1 MSTSPTLCL
10 MRASATVQSVPG
22 PWWRLG
28 TKILVCMVFQTL
40 SIKYHILIDKIN
52 SKTLTI
58 VAQES
63 WSFEKWNSYSLPKS
77 GDSNSVKLSSE
88 ACDPCQG
95 QVPMGIFRAHSRS
108 HTLCLH
114 PAFWLLQI
122 LIESPKSPPI
132 RMEKVTWLTEW
143 KFASV
148 LPPVASPSHFSVAQK
163 LASEKLMC
171 KTQPL
176 EIRITE
182 KLYKVGPRWKILHF
196 KGQNWWGNGANKVG
210 GKPSSS
216 SGKSL
221 LVLAPMPGFP
231 GKYDQPQRSDHQS

>member
-1 MSTSPTLCL
+1 MLYCKWAEGIWRTFIPWYYRSQESAFFDVSTSPTLCL

-63 WSFEKWNSYSLPKS
+63 WSLEKWNSYSLPKS

-132 RMEKVTWLTEW
+132 RMEKVTWLTE
-143 KFASV
+143 
-148 LPPVASPSHFSVAQK
+148 
-163 LASEKLMC
+163 M
-171 KTQPL
+171 
-176 EIRITE
+176 
-182 KLYKVGPRWKILHF
+182 KVCVRSST
-196 KGQNWWGNGANKVG
+196 G
-210 GKPSSS
+210 GIS
-216 SGKSL
+216 
-221 LVLAPMPGFP
+221 
-231 GKYDQPQRSDHQS
+231 